1 MSLIHDESPTVIV
14 KKKNLQYITDYCIEN
29 KIDFT
34 VKSKSVSDEFSIE
47 FLSLTANKAI
57 ALGMCLKELRI
68 EPNGLNAV
76 SVAAIKAKKIANQS
90 TATENEMQFA
100 FENDLKFDLGT
111 SN

>member
-1 MSLIHDESPTVIV
+1 MSLIHDEIPTISV
-14 KKKNLQYITDYCIEN
+14 KKKNLQYIIDYCIEN

-34 VKSKSVSDEFSIE
+34 IKSKSISDEFVIE
-47 FLSLTANKAI
+47 FLSLSANKAI

-68 EPNGLNAV
+68 EPNGMNMV
-76 SVAAIKAKKIANQS
+76 SVAAIKAKKNALNNQTS
-90 TATENEMQFA
+90 ESETQFA